1 MQQSG
6 SFSSALR
13 GGRLGNSRSGG
24 NKGHVRSALS
34 SAIVVALLFAGAGT
48 AAAQDAQ
55 DTRYQE
61 QGKVGDADSWRSDEF
76 KADWGLEA
84 IGAHHAYARGLT
96 GRGIRLGI
104 FDSGADSRHADFT
117 GKDLRSILMAD
128 PGCTSG
134 AVLDG
139 PDACFYTEGD
149 RAQVS
154 ILQYT
159 DEDRALVD
167 LLIQFGW
174 LVPDANEILE
184 GLSGISYETHGT
196 HVAGTMLANRDGNG
210 THGVAYGADLTTARL
225 FANSYSDVT
234 ALLSGI
240 FGVNFG
246 GTEISIGPS
255 SEAVAAMYE
264 QMSAQGVRAINH
276 SWGLASEPSTPEDM
290 DALYNSDGAA
300 EYFNTYVAPSIRDG
314 MLQVWAAGNND
325 GDIAGIYATLP
336 RWVPEAEQ
344 YWLSV
349 ANINEGG
356 GIDGSSSICGLSKDW
371 CVSAPGTE
379 ITSTVI
385 GGDAEVEYKYDD
397 DGNLIG
403 FEVVGENPQF
413 GYGNLTGTSMAA
425 PHVTG
430 ALALLMERFPYLDNP
445 QIRDVLLTTAT
456 DLGEA
461 GVDEIYGWGLIDLAK
476 AIDGPGMLR
485 VDTNVAMNAF
495 AGGEKVWDGPA
506 WDDWRNDISG
516 PGRLTKSGIGWLRLS
531 GDNSFGG
538 LSVEDGVLELD
549 GDNALSAAAEVN
561 GGFFVLNGTL
571 RDTDLNVND
580 GLASIQGTVTGG
592 MTVVGAEGRLHGVG
606 SLGDTRVE
614 GVIAPGNSIG
624 TLRIDGDYT
633 QVAGSVFEAEIQ
645 APDGADLLDI
655 SGRADLQGGTVR
667 ILRGPGEYLLG
678 QSYNILNAAGGID
691 GGFAG
696 IDSSAVSPF
705 LDFTFSYSGN
715 AVGLDVSR
723 GMALADA
730 ANTRNQR
737 AVATAADALAMDHV
751 LAQRLTQLFPAQA
764 GAALDM
770 LSGELHASAQSVLVD
785 SQQHVRESALAR
797 ASAGQGAF
805 AHQGDAG
812 SSAWVEVLRGSGTL
826 DGDGNAARTEYSGNT
841 TLVGYDYRFDN
852 GWRLGVLGGTAR
864 TDLDARTRASE
875 GDITGYRVGI
885 YAGQAWGSFGVRGGI
900 SHDSS
905 EVDIRRSAAF
915 QGLQEQTRVEYDAT
929 VTQGFIEAGY
939 RMQAGAWEFEP
950 YLQYAH
956 VGFDID
962 GFREQGGATALG
974 GSGRDGDVGLATAGL
989 RFNVNLKAAHQAD
1002 SWLSLR
1008 GGLGYR
1014 DASGDLLPAATLA
1027 WSGADAFTVQGAP
1040 LADDATVAEL
1050 GIAARLSA
1058 RSLLEFGYRGQFG
1071 DDADAQ
1077 GLNARYSLQF

>member
-1 MQQSG
+1 MQHHG
-6 SFSSALR
+6 KFGVAVR
-13 GGRLGNSRSGG
+13 GKQTGAT
-24 NKGHVRSALS
+24 KGHVRSVLS
-34 SAIVVALLFAGAGT
+34 SAIVAALLFAGTGT
-48 AAAQDAQ
+48 AAAQDAE
-55 DTRYQE
+55 YQE
-61 QGKVGDADSWRSDEF
+61 QGQVGDADSWRSDEF
-76 KADWGLEA
+76 NADWGLEA

-96 GRGIRLGI
+96 GRGIRLGV
-104 FDSGADSRHADFT
+104 FDSGADMRHGDFA
-117 GKDLRSILMAD
+117 GKDHRSILMTD

-134 AVLDG
+134 TVLDG
-139 PDACFYTEGD
+139 PDACFHTEGD
-149 RAQVS
+149 RAQVEV
-154 ILQYT
+154 LLYT
-159 DEDRALVD
+159 EQDRALVD
-167 LLIQFGW
+167 LLVRFGW

-184 GLSGISYETHGT
+184 RISGVSFNTHGT
-196 HVAGTMLANRDGNG
+196 HVAGTMLANRDGSG

-234 ALLSGI
+234 ALLSDI
-240 FGVNFG
+240 FGVDFG
-246 GTEISIGPS
+246 GTSLGIGPG
-255 SEAVAAMYE
+255 SEAVADMYA

-276 SWGLASEPSTPEDM
+276 SWGLASEPTTPEDM
-290 DALYNSDGAA
+290 DALYNAEGVA
-300 EYFNTYVAPSIRDG
+300 EYFSTYTDPSTRDR
-314 MLQVWAAGNND
+314 MLQVWAAGNDN
-325 GDIAGIYATLP
+325 GNIAGIYATLP

-349 ANINEGG
+349 VNINQGG
-356 GIDGSSSICGLSKDW
+356 GIDDSSSICGLTMDW
-371 CVSAPGTE
+371 CVAAPGTD

-385 GGDAEVEYKYDD
+385 GGELDIELVYDK
-397 DGNLIG
+397 DGNVIG
-403 FEVVGENPQF
+403 FEAVDERPEL
-413 GYGNLTGTSMAA
+413 GYGDLTGTSMAT

-445 QIRDVLLTTAT
+445 QVRDVLLTTAT
-456 DLGEA
+456 DLGA
-461 GVDEIYGWGLIDLAK
+461 KGVDEIYGWGLINLAK

-495 AGGEKVWDGPA
+495 AGGAKVWDGPA

-538 LSVEDGVLELD
+538 LSVEEGVLELD
-549 GDNALSAAAEVN
+549 GDNALSAAAAVN

-571 RDTDLNVND
+571 RDTTLEVNE

-592 MTVVGAEGRLHGVG
+592 KTLVGAGGRLHGTG
-606 SLGDTRVE
+606 TLGDTRVE

-633 QVAGSVFEAEIQ
+633 QVAGSVFEAEVD
-645 APDGADLLDI
+645 AAGGADLIDI

-667 ILRGPGEYLLG
+667 VLSGSPNQYLLG
-678 QSYNILNAAGGID
+678 QSYNLLSAAGGIS
-691 GGFAG
+691 GAFAG
-696 IDSSAVSPF
+696 IDSSAFSPF
-705 LDFTFSYSGN
+705 LGFSFSYSGS
-715 AVGLDVSR
+715 AVGIDISR

-730 ANTRNQR
+730 ASTRNQR
-737 AVATAADALAMDHV
+737 AVAASADVLAMDHV
-751 LAQRLTQLFPAQA
+751 LAQRLTLLFPEQA
-764 GAALDM
+764 TAAFDL

-797 ASAGQGAF
+797 ASAGQDAF

-812 SSAWVEVLRGSGTL
+812 SAAWVDVLRGSGTL

-875 GDITGYRVGI
+875 GDITGYRVGL
-885 YAGQAWGSFGVRGGI
+885 YAGQAWGGFGLRGGI
-900 SHDSS
+900 THDSS
-905 EVDIRRSAAF
+905 EVDIRRNIAF
-915 QGLQEQTRVEYDAT
+915 QGLQDQTHVEYDAT
-929 VTQGFIEAGY
+929 VTQAFIEAGY

-956 VGFDID
+956 VGFDTD
-962 GFREQGGATALG
+962 GFREEGGVTALG
-974 GSGRDGDVGLATAGL
+974 GEGRDGDVGLATAGL

-1014 DASGDLLPAATLA
+1014 DASGDLLPEAALA
-1027 WSGADAFTVQGAP
+1027 WNGGAAFTVQGAP

-1050 GIAARLSA
+1050 GIATRLSK
-1058 RSLLEFGYRGQFG
+1058 RSLLEFGYRGQFS
-1071 DDADAQ
+1071 DDADAH
-1077 GLNARYSLQF
+1077 GFNARYSLQF

>member
-1 MQQSG
+1 M
-6 SFSSALR
+6 
-13 GGRLGNSRSGG
+13 
-24 NKGHVRSALS
+24 S
-34 SAIVVALLFAGAGT
+34 SAIVAALLFAGAGT
-48 AAAQDAQ
+48 AAAQDAG
-55 DTRYQE
+55 YQE
-61 QGKVGDADSWRSDEF
+61 EGRAGDADSWRSDEF
-76 KADWGLEA
+76 NADWGLEA
-84 IGAHHAYARGLT
+84 IGAHHAYARGLS
-96 GRGIRLGI
+96 GRGIRLGV
-104 FDSGADSRHADFT
+104 FDSGADSRHGEFA

-128 PGCTSG
+128 PGCASE

-139 PDACFYTEGD
+139 PDACFHTEGD
-149 RAQVS
+149 RAQVEV
-154 ILQYT
+154 LRYT

-184 GLSGISYETHGT
+184 GIAGVSYNTHGT

-240 FGVNFG
+240 FGVDFG
-246 GTEISIGPS
+246 GTELAIGPG
-255 SEAVAAMYE
+255 SEAVAAMYA

-276 SWGLASEPSTPEDM
+276 SWGLASEPTTAEEM
-290 DALYNSDGAA
+290 DGLYNAEGVA
-300 EYFNTYVAPSIRDG
+300 EYFDTYIAPSTRDG
-314 MLQVWAAGNND
+314 MLQVWAAGNDSGN
-325 GDIAGIYATLP
+325 IAGIYATLP
-336 RWVPEAEQ
+336 RWVPEAEK

-349 ANINEGG
+349 VNINQGG
-356 GIDGSSSICGLSKDW
+356 GIDGSSSICGLSMDW
-371 CVSAPGTE
+371 CVAAPGTD
-379 ITSTVI
+379 ITSSVI
-385 GGDAEVEYKYDD
+385 GGEVDIELVHDD
-397 DGNLIG
+397 QGNLVG
-403 FEVVGENPQF
+403 FETVDERPQF
-413 GYGNLTGTSMAA
+413 GYGDLTGTSMAT

-445 QIRDVLLTTAT
+445 QVRDVLLTTAT
-456 DLGEA
+456 DLGVA
-461 GVDEIYGWGLIDLAK
+461 GVDEIYGWGLINLAK

-495 AGGEKVWDGPA
+495 AGGEKVWEGPA
-506 WDDWRNDISG
+506 WDDWRNDIGG
-516 PGRLTKSGIGWLRLS
+516 PGRLTKSGVGWLRLS

-538 LSVEDGVLELD
+538 VSVEDGVLELD
-549 GDNALSAAAEVN
+549 GDNALSAAAEVD
-561 GGFFVLNGTL
+561 GGFLVLNGTL

-592 MTVVGAEGRLHGVG
+592 TTVVGAGGRLHGTG
-606 SLGDTRVE
+606 TLGDTRVE
-614 GVIAPGNSIG
+614 GVIAPGNSVG
-624 TLRIDGDYT
+624 TLNIDGDYT
-633 QVAGSVFEAEIQ
+633 QVAGSVFEAEML
-645 APDGADLLDI
+645 ASGGADLIDI

-667 ILRGPGEYLLG
+667 VLPGSAGTYLLG
-678 QSYNILNAAGGID
+678 RSYNILSAAGGIE
-691 GGFAG
+691 GAFAG
-696 IDSSAVSPF
+696 VDSSAFSPF
-705 LDFTFSYSGN
+705 LDFSFSYSGTG
-715 AVGLDVSR
+715 VGMDVSR

-730 ANTRNQR
+730 AATRNQR
-737 AVATAADALAMDHV
+737 AVATSADALAMDHL
-751 LAQRLTQLFPAQA
+751 LAQRLTQLFPEQA
-764 GAALDM
+764 TAAFDQ

-805 AHQGDAG
+805 ARQDGTG
-812 SSAWVEVLRGSGTL
+812 SAAWVEVLRGSGTL

-841 TLVGYDYRFDN
+841 TLLGYDHRFES

-864 TDLDARTRASE
+864 TDLDARARASE
-875 GDITGYRVGI
+875 GDVTGYRVGI
-885 YAGQAWGSFGVRGGI
+885 YAGHAWGGFGLRGGLT
-900 SHDSS
+900 HDSS
-905 EVDIRRSAAF
+905 EIDVRRSVAF
-915 QGLQEQTRVEYDAT
+915 QGLQDQTHAEYDAT

-950 YLQYAH
+950 YLQYAR
-956 VGFDID
+956 VGFDTD
-962 GFREQGGATALG
+962 GFREDGGVTALHG
-974 GSGRDGDVGLATAGL
+974 EGSDGDVDLTTAGL
-989 RFNVNLKAAHQAD
+989 RFNINLKAAHQAD

-1027 WSGADAFTVQGAP
+1027 WDGAEAFTVHGAP

-1050 GIAARLSA
+1050 GIAARLGE

-1071 DDADAQ
+1071 DEADAQ